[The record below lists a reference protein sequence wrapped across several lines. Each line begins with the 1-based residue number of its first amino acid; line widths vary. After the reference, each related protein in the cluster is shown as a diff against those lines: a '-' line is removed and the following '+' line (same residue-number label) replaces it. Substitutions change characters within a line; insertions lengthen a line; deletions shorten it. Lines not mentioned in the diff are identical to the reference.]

1 MEGKSRWEEAQE
13 FTEGFAPYAAQHDDD
28 GITLIKFNSHAKIF
42 DGVTADKVHELFT
55 KNQPSGSTNLAAAL
69 AEAVKKKNSSAKK
82 AIVVVITDGTP
93 DSQTAVEKVICDAS
107 NALTKDEDEDLSF
120 QFIQIGN
127 DNGAENS
134 WSTWTTS

>member
-1 MEGKSRWEEAQE
+1 
-13 FTEGFAPYAAQHDDD
+13 
-28 GITLIKFNSHAKIF
+28 
-42 DGVTADKVHELFT
+42 
-55 KNQPSGSTNLAAAL
+55 
-69 AEAVKKKNSSAKK
+69 VKKKNSSAKK

-134 WSTWTTS
+134 WSTWTTN